1 MDNTVVQRGTVEES
15 APEKHEPKARTAV
28 RKRSRGARLAAFLI
42 ILLMVLGALAVYGL
56 MKRSAWTAAL
66 QLQTN
71 QNIVGLT
78 VAVVRPE
85 KAPAKIVVDLP
96 GQTEAYTDAP
106 IYAQTSGYLKKWFFD
121 IGARVKQGDVLGQ
134 IDTPAVDEQFNQA
147 KAMLGQ
153 AHAALDLSNATYQ
166 RDLDLVR
173 RRVIAQQDFDVAQ
186 SDLREK
192 QATVTADEAAVGRL
206 QALEEFRLLRAPF
219 DGIVTARNTDI
230 GQMVNAGSGNALFV
244 VAQVDP
250 LRVYINVPESM
261 TGDVKV
267 GGSAELRF
275 SEIPGKT
282 FVGKVVRTARAIDP
296 TSRTLLTEIDVPNPS
311 GDLFAGAHV
320 QIRVTT
326 GGDTQSL
333 LIPANTLIF
342 RQNEI
347 SVGILGSD
355 HKVEVRKIKI
365 GKDLGT
371 SLEVV
376 QGLSADDRVILNPS
390 ASLATGQTVRIR

>member
-1 MDNTVVQRGTVEES
+1 
-15 APEKHEPKARTAV
+15 
-28 RKRSRGARLAAFLI
+28 
-42 ILLMVLGALAVYGL
+42 
-56 MKRSAWTAAL
+56 
-66 QLQTN
+66 
-71 QNIVGLT
+71 
-78 VAVVRPE
+78 
-85 KAPAKIVVDLP
+85 
-96 GQTEAYTDAP
+96 
-106 IYAQTSGYLKKWFFD
+106 
-121 IGARVKQGDVLGQ
+121 
-134 IDTPAVDEQFNQA
+134 
-147 KAMLGQ
+147 
-153 AHAALDLSNATYQ
+153 
-166 RDLDLVR
+166 
-173 RRVIAQQDFDVAQ
+173 
-186 SDLREK
+186 

-206 QALEEFRLLRAPF
+206 HALEEFKLLRAPF

-261 TGDVKV
+261 TGDIKV

-282 FVGKVVRTARAIDP
+282 FVGKVVRTARAINP

-347 SVGILGSD
+347 SVGIVGSD

-376 QGLSADDRVILNPS
+376 QRLSADDRVILNPS
-390 ASLATGQTVRIR
+390 ASLATGKPSGSDRRVTWACKSDNLIRPMGPV